1 MQKVSLKAGADYY
14 VPILHQWSGA
24 QWVVMAAHLSLLSM
38 TEGDADFRSLVA
50 RLECNDCYVF
60 GFFFKMLWTFFLRCN
75 KIQKLPWQAA
85 DYFLHKLIQ
94 SITLIVHL
102 QWSH

>member
-38 TEGDADFRSLVA
+38 MKVMVICG
-50 RLECNDCYVF
+50 
-60 GFFFKMLWTFFLRCN
+60 LW
-75 KIQKLPWQAA
+75 
-85 DYFLHKLIQ
+85 
-94 SITLIVHL
+94 L
-102 QWSH
+102 QDLKAMTAL